1 MQDRIARASPNR
13 LLKYYPEM
21 VVSYH
26 ESAMSVNGVQLSKTR
41 CSIQQFRVF
50 FRENDQVVVR
60 SGKSLV
66 NEIHATC
73 FYSHAPKWYFSS
85 KYPVWGRV
93 GQVIGTSWFV
103 GRVMVRLSKAIRQDL

>member
-1 MQDRIARASPNR
+1 MFDPT
-13 LLKYYPEM
+13 
-21 VVSYH
+21 
-26 ESAMSVNGVQLSKTR
+26 VQS
-41 CSIQQFRVF
+41 VF
-50 FRENDQVVVR
+50 FRENDQVVFC

-85 KYPVWGRV
+85 KYPVWGRE

-103 GRVMVRLSKAIRQDL
+103 GRVMVRLSNAIRQDLETRSMLERHQIQYDPKYVFEQEFIQ